1 MPWSQELFKEFFET
15 FGQVHSVYL
24 GGQCGNNSSDQWGK
38 VSYLDKAQALKALE
52 ANGVQGHT

>member
-1 MPWSQELFKEFFET
+1 MPWSQELFRDFFQT

-24 GGQCGNNSSDQWGK
+24 GGQCGHSTDQWAK
-38 VSYLDKAQALKALE
+38 VSYLDRAQAEKALE